1 MYILFMKLQR
11 QYSGA
16 IKNVAPEVT
25 ASAECEE
32 EQPPSYKMME
42 IKWEEVYNHA
52 RHTVRAPKLE

>member
-25 ASAECEE
+25 ASAKCEE

-42 IKWEEVYNHA
+42 IK
-52 RHTVRAPKLE
+52 